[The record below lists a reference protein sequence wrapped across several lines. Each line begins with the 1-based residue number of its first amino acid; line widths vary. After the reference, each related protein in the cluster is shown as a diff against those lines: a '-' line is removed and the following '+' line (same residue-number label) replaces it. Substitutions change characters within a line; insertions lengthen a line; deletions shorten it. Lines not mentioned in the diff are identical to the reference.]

1 MTDES
6 LFLST
11 DVTGAVPHALR
22 AIAHRR
28 PHPKLNQIL
37 LHVLMLYDVPLDARS
52 CKDI

>member
-1 MTDES
+1 MAAEL

-11 DVTGAVPHALR
+11 DVTGAIPHALR

-28 PHPKLNQIL
+28 AHPKLNQIL
-37 LHVLMLYDVPLDARS
+37 LYLLMLNHVPLDARS